1 MSDLEVEVHQGEE
14 GVHVALQ
21 GELDISS
28 AERVEQE
35 LRRVEETSPTTMVL
49 DLRTLRFIDSTGL
62 RLVLAADLRARRD
75 GRRLVIVRGPDTVH
89 RVFRI
94 ALLDRRLEF
103 IDDPATA
110 EGNGDGLD

>member
-1 MSDLEVEVHQGEE
+1 VSDLEVEVYQERTA
-14 GVHVALQ
+14 VRVALQ

-35 LRRVEETSPTTMVL
+35 LRRVEEKSPTMMVL
-49 DLRTLRFIDSTGL
+49 DLRPLRFIDSTGL
-62 RLVLAADLRARRD
+62 RLVLGADLRARRD
-75 GRRLVIVRGPDTVH
+75 GRRLVIVRGPDQVH

-103 IDDPATA
+103 VDDPNSV
-110 EGNGDGLD
+110 EGDGGPD

>member
-1 MSDLEVEVHQGEE
+1 VSNMEVEVYEE
-14 GVHVALQ
+14 RTAVRVALQ

-35 LRRVEETSPTTMVL
+35 LRRVEEKSPTMMLL
-49 DLRTLRFIDSTGL
+49 DLRPLRFIDSTGL
-62 RLVLAADLRARRD
+62 RLVLGADLRARRD
-75 GRRLVIVRGPDTVH
+75 GRRLVIVRGPDPVH

-103 IDDPATA
+103 VDDPSSV
-110 EGNGDGLD
+110 EGDGGPD

>member
-1 MSDLEVEVHQGEE
+1 VSDLEVDIRQAE
-14 GVHVALQ
+14 GAVHVALE
-21 GELDISS
+21 GELDILS

-35 LRRVEETSPTTMVL
+35 LRRIEAALPTMMII
-49 DLRTLRFIDSTGL
+49 DLRPLRFIDSTGL
-62 RLVLAADLRARRD
+62 RMVLAADLRARRD

-103 IDDPATA
+103 VDDPGAV
-110 EGNGDGLD
+110 EGNGGT

>member
-1 MSDLEVEVHQGEE
+1 VSGLELDVRQDG
-14 GVHVALQ
+14 GAVHVALR

-28 AERVEQE
+28 VERLEQD
-35 LRRVEETSPTTMVL
+35 LLRVEEKLPVTMVI
-49 DLRTLRFIDSTGL
+49 DLRPLRFIDSTGL

-75 GRRLVIVRGPDTVH
+75 GRRLVIVRGPNTVH

-103 IDDPATA
+103 VDDPGAL
-110 EGNGDGLD
+110 EGNGGGD

>member
-1 MSDLEVEVHQGEE
+1 MSDMGVEVRHEKGA
-14 GVHVALQ
+14 VHVALQ

-35 LRRVEETSPTTMVL
+35 LRRVEDMSPSTMVL
-49 DLRTLRFIDSTGL
+49 DLRPLRFIDSTGL

-75 GRRLVIVRGPDTVH
+75 GRRLLIVRGPDIVH

-103 IDDPATA
+103 VDDPAAA
-110 EGNGDGLD
+110 EGDGGPD

>member
-1 MSDLEVEVHQGEE
+1 VTDMNIAVHEE
-14 GVHVALQ
+14 ETGIRVALQ

-35 LRRVEETSPTTMVL
+35 LRRVEEGSPTTMFL
-49 DLRTLRFIDSTGL
+49 DLRPLRFIDSTGL
-62 RLVLAADLRARRD
+62 RLVLGADLRARRA
-75 GRRLVIVRGPDTVH
+75 GRRLVIVRGPDPVH

-103 IDDPATA
+103 VDDPSSV
-110 EGNGDGLD
+110 EGDGGPD

>member
-1 MSDLEVEVHQGEE
+1 MSDLDVDVSQGE
-14 GVHVALQ
+14 GSVHVALQ

-28 AERVEQE
+28 AGRVEKE
-35 LRRVEETSPTTMVL
+35 LRQVEEKTPAVMVL
-49 DLRTLRFIDSTGL
+49 DLRPLRFIDSTGL

-75 GRRLVIVRGPDTVH
+75 GRRLVIVRGPDIVH

-103 IDDPATA
+103 VDDPEAL
-110 EGNGDGLD
+110 GGDGGGD

>member
-1 MSDLEVEVHQGEE
+1 VSEVRVDVREADGTVR
-14 GVHVALQ
+14 VVLQ
-21 GELDISS
+21 GELDILS

-35 LRRVEETSPTTMVL
+35 LRRVEEASPGTMII

-62 RLVLAADLRARRD
+62 RTVLAADLRARRD
-75 GRRLVIVRGPDTVH
+75 GRRLVIVRGPDPVH

-103 IDDPATA
+103 VDDPGMA
-110 EGNGDGLD
+110 EDDGGPA